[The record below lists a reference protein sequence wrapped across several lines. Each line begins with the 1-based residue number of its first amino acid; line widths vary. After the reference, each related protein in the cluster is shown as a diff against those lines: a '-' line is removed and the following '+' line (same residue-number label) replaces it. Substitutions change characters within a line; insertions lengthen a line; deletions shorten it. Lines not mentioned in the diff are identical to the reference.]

1 MSYTNNAMS
10 ILKFMEVTS
19 SVEHCDKTRP
29 DLKEELITLRNK
41 ITVGLN
47 PLFENLEN
55 WKDIPNE
62 KVTELFEE
70 VQQYKKYF

>member
-1 MSYTNNAMS
+1 MSYTNNTMS

-19 SVEHCDKTRP
+19 SVEHCDKTRS
-29 DLKEELITLRNK
+29 DLKKELITLRNK